1 MSIPDPTS
9 TSSSVPKITS
19 GAWQE
24 DPDDQE
30 QEQRPTTM
38 ASNDHFEHSWHTRS
52 RSSAQSQ
59 SPRRLSVFS
68 GRSRSNT
75 TTSTTTSLMSNR
87 QSPASSMTSLDASS
101 LRSQEE
107 RSGSVAGLEKQE
119 STSKSFF
126 SRGSRIIRRQGSKF
140 SISATLDEADETE
153 KEKEKQRVSE
163 LFSRKS
169 RRSESH
175 DHMKRIISDPFDFHH
190 LTHTN
195 PTQFQALD
203 NASRNELVTEFS
215 AIRASQKPGT
225 ELKGIRAEDIHFR
238 NFSDVDLSTYNPDEN
253 GEESRYGSAISP
265 PVSPGTS
272 APVSPVRPTP
282 EVSARL
288 VDNFSRPVSKHQKVP
303 SYPSIVPPPRVS
315 SRLAR
320 SPDLTEDAIP
330 AVDGNTGL
338 VSPPLRSRMGSL
350 DEILEPSRFDGGNPV
365 TPDESFDPNRSSY
378 FTMHPSDLEDVPEEE
393 EATFWREGSD
403 HSSRPSTSRS
413 FVNREDEASAV
424 RTTVVQKSR
433 EGLSM
438 FIENDLAADLSATLG
453 SPTLPQSLGNLKESP
468 ISQAEDLSRGV
479 SSRRPTLGEAFLD
492 NWDEDID
499 YCYEHAAESNCNFDW
514 HRSSLEET
522 DGRDATLPL
531 QYPEET
537 NASSRRQ
544 QKGALH
550 SFCLDPADRAT
561 PDLEPGSSQSLMTAH
576 SVATPSTSGD
586 ALDYLSSG
594 KHNVQGDYF
603 RASLLLPSTL
613 GKEIPQETLYED
625 FLTADGASD
634 RHFSFWSQR
643 GSQYLEQPVS
653 PRSSCSPI
661 SKCNSQESMILSRA
675 ASIVR
680 KHRSSIST
688 TSVPELV
695 PSASSSREHMSQD
708 SFGSFDPSGYPAG
721 GPAATHTQGA
731 SSPRHRVTRSYGMD
745 LSEMVRQAP
754 VPVQDKGRSAST
766 VDARSAAV
774 ATSMMK
780 EDGLPFAARM
790 QSAALNK
797 ALGQKKPRSYSL
809 FPTPPPASPSIRK

>member
-1 MSIPDPTS
+1 MSIPYPTS
-9 TSSSVPKITS
+9 PSSSVPKITP

-24 DPDDQE
+24 DTDD

-38 ASNDHFEHSWHTRS
+38 ASNDHFEPSWHARS
-52 RSSAQSQ
+52 RSIAQSQ

-107 RSGSVAGLEKQE
+107 RSGSTAGLEKE

-140 SISATLDEADETE
+140 SISATLDEADEPEKEKE

-195 PTQFQALD
+195 PAQFQALD

-215 AIRASQKPGT
+215 AIRASQKPVT
-225 ELKGIRAEDIHFR
+225 QLKGIRAEDIHFR
-238 NFSDVDLSTYNPDEN
+238 NFSDVDLSAYNPEEN
-253 GEESRYGSAISP
+253 GEESRYGAAISP

-350 DEILEPSRFDGGNPV
+350 DEILEPSRLDGANPV
-365 TPDESFDPNRSSY
+365 SPDETFDPNRSSY

-413 FVNREDEASAV
+413 FVHHEDDVSAV
-424 RTTVVQKSR
+424 KASVVPKSR

-438 FIENDLAADLSATLG
+438 YIENDLSADLSATLG
-453 SPTLPQSLGNLKESP
+453 SPTLPQTMGPLKESP

-499 YCYEHAAESNCNFDW
+499 YCYEHAAESNCDFDW
-514 HRSSLEET
+514 NRSSLEET
-522 DGRDATLPL
+522 HTRDATLPL
-531 QYPEET
+531 QHPEAT
-537 NASSRRQ
+537 HASSRRQ

-550 SFCLDPADRAT
+550 SFCLDPADVAT
-561 PDLEPGSSQSLMTAH
+561 PDLEPGSSQSLTTTH
-576 SVATPSTSGD
+576 SVATPSSGD
-586 ALDYLSSG
+586 ALDYISSG
-594 KHNVQGDYF
+594 KHNMQGDYF
-603 RASLLLPSTL
+603 RASQLLPSTL
-613 GKEIPQETLYED
+613 GKEIPQETLYEE

-708 SFGSFDPSGYPAG
+708 SFGSFDPSAYSAG
-721 GPAATHTQGA
+721 GPAATQGA
-731 SSPRHRVTRSYGMD
+731 SSPRHRFTRSYGMD
-745 LSEMVRQAP
+745 LSEMTRQAS
-754 VPVQDKGRSAST
+754 VPVQDKGRSVST
-766 VDARSAAV
+766 VDTHSAAA

-797 ALGQKKPRSYSL
+797 ALGQKKQRSYSL
-809 FPTPPPASPSIRK
+809 FPTPPSGPPSTRK